1 MAEVLDDGTVLWGA
15 VKAISTISR
24 RRRRQSRKKGCEEG
38 GECEATQ
45 LGSPMTTST
54 SSSSSRSSKN
64 GNLSVTHA
72 KLTFRIFLPATLL
85 QIFTTP
91 SIAKRLR
98 NKEVSACH
106 DITPGLFEEPLK
118 FKKNEKVPYH
128 VLPSRIADLLIIPS
142 YPVRYQSWTYHERAP
157 VPTLMHLES

>member
-72 KLTFRIFLPATLL
+72 KLTFRIFLPLL

-91 SIAKRLR
+91 SIAKRPR
-98 NKEVSACH
+98 NKEVSAGH
-106 DITPGLFEEPLK
+106 DITPGLFEETLK

-128 VLPSRIADLLIIPS
+128 VLPSRIAELLIIPS
-142 YPVRYQSWTYHERAP
+142 YPVRYQSWTCQERAP
-157 VPTLMHLES
+157 IPPLTHLES